1 MKRRLRNQPG
11 RLPCN
16 DRLSIR
22 IVAGLCPSCTLRC
35 FSSGESTSI
44 QDMLGVIYRRSGHSI
59 TFRCRHCS
67 LQWTVTLVNLRRAA
81 VAKAASLK
89 DEFLAHAYST
99 VLEGTTGVPER
110 EAVRKTAINRQL
122 NRRVIRLPDRTP
134 ADNNG
139 ANQVICESSVRNPV
153 VRILGA
159 WRSIAASDYERDE

>member
-1 MKRRLRNQPG
+1 MERKMRNQP
-11 RLPCN
+11 
-16 DRLSIR
+16 DRLDFMLAFPARILARHCPNCEPKQTGLGAIR
-22 IVAGLCPSCTLRC
+22 V
-35 FSSGESTSI
+35 
-44 QDMLGVIYRRSGHSI
+44 MGVIYRRSNHSI
-59 TFRCRHCS
+59 TFRCNECT

-81 VAKAASLK
+81 VAK

-159 WRSIAASDYERDE
+159 WRSIAASDHERDE